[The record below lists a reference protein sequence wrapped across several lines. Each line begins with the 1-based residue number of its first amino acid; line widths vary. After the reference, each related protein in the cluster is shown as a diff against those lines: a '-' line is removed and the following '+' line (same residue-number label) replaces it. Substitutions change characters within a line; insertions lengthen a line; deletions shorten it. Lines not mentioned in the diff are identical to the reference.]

1 MFKNVQDI
9 LDFAGESISVSKS
22 GIQITDA
29 LNFRESVIDRLVYTS
44 VFHQDKELVEV
55 CRYII
60 FEVAKQLGIFPA
72 SIYEFYRGMARNE
85 YRGFSVPAINIRG
98 LTYDVGRTL
107 FRVAKERKVGAFILE
122 IARSEIGYT
131 KQQPDEYTTA
141 LLGAAVKEGYRGPVF
156 IQGDHFQINA
166 RKYKEN
172 KEEEIESLKSLVRE
186 AIAAEFYNIDIDTST
201 LVDIEKDTLQEQ
213 QKLNFELTAEFIK
226 IIRSI
231 QPEDIAV
238 AIGGEIGEIGMKN
251 STVEELRAYMDG
263 LLRILK
269 KDNLETPGLSK
280 IAVQTGTR
288 HGGVVLPNGS
298 IAKVKIDFDTLKRL
312 SRVAREKYNLAGAV
326 QHGASTLPEEV
337 FDLFPKTE
345 TCEIHLATGFQNI
358 IYDNPLLP
366 RDFREKVYNYLSEE
380 FGDERKKDET
390 DDQFFYKTRKRGFGP
405 FKKEW
410 WDLPQEVKDSIMGE
424 LKLRFELLFKKLRVE
439 STKDLIEDNTKP
451 TVMSTKIPDAL
462 NKGIL

>member
-1 MFKNVQDI
+1 MFKSIQDI
-9 LDFAGESISVSKS
+9 FSSSKKSLKFTKDGVQIINADDFRK
-22 GIQITDA
+22 D
-29 LNFRESVIDRLVYTS
+29 VIDRLVYTS
-44 VFHQDKELVEV
+44 VFHQKKELVKI
-55 CRYII
+55 CRYLI
-60 FEVAKQLGIFPA
+60 FEAAKKLGIIPA
-72 SIYEFYRGMARNE
+72 SIYKFYLGRARNK
-85 YRGFSVPAINIRG
+85 YFGFSVPAINIRG

-131 KQQPDEYTTA
+131 KQQPDEYTTV

-213 QKLNFELTAEFIK
+213 QRLNFELTAEFIK
-226 IIRSI
+226 IIRSV
-231 QPEDIAV
+231 QPEDITV

-251 STVEELRAYMDG
+251 STVEELKTYMDG
-263 LLRILK
+263 LLSILK
-269 KDNLETPGLSK
+269 EDNSDTPGLSK

-312 SRVAREKYNLAGAV
+312 SRVAREEYSLAGAV

-366 RDFREKVYNYLSEE
+366 RDFQEKVYNYLSEE

-390 DDQFFYKTRKRGFGP
+390 DAQFFYKTRKRGFGP

-424 LKLRFELLFKKLRVE
+424 LKLRFELLFGKLRVE
-439 STKDLIEDNTKP
+439 GTKNLIEDNTKP

-462 NKGIL
+462 IGIL